1 MAAPGDPDRPTQPMS
16 ETRPAPE
23 GGATRVD
30 HSHDDLIGFTSASS
44 LAGHPRSTRPEVS
57 ATPAGAEPASP
68 ANFDVE
74 DDAATMRMDEDLFA
88 DSPETTPDPT
98 AQDQTAPTASP
109 PEQPP
114 LPISGSEEPIFVPQP
129 APVASAPVE
138 AQPAETRPGDISPV
152 DTGPVEIA
160 PVEVLP
166 VWATETPRVQTAAK
180 PAFGRAD
187 TPAAPLEGAMG
198 LYTIYALILFA
209 VPTLGVAAL
218 VALVAVIGRPAPQQG
233 LALSHYVYQK
243 RTLWIAAITAALGV
257 VLIAVNLGVFVLFL
271 LAVWMVIRGATGILR
286 LSAGRPIARPN
297 GWFF

>member
-1 MAAPGDPDRPTQPMS
+1 
-16 ETRPAPE
+16 
-23 GGATRVD
+23 
-30 HSHDDLIGFTSASS
+30 
-44 LAGHPRSTRPEVS
+44 
-57 ATPAGAEPASP
+57 
-68 ANFDVE
+68 
-74 DDAATMRMDEDLFA
+74 
-88 DSPETTPDPT
+88 
-98 AQDQTAPTASP
+98 
-109 PEQPP
+109 
-114 LPISGSEEPIFVPQP
+114 
-129 APVASAPVE
+129 
-138 AQPAETRPGDISPV
+138 
-152 DTGPVEIA
+152 
-160 PVEVLP
+160 
-166 VWATETPRVQTAAK
+166 
-180 PAFGRAD
+180 
-187 TPAAPLEGAMG
+187 MG

>member
-1 MAAPGDPDRPTQPMS
+1 MAAPGDPDRPTQPMP
-16 ETRPAPE
+16 EARPAPE
-23 GGATRVD
+23 GGATSVD
-30 HSHDDLIGFTSASS
+30 HAHDDLIGFTSASS

-57 ATPAGAEPASP
+57 ATPGGAEPASP
-68 ANFDVE
+68 ANFAVE

-88 DSPETTPDPT
+88 DRPEPTPDPT
-98 AQDQTAPTASP
+98 DQDQTAPTAP

-114 LPISGSEEPIFVPQP
+114 LPLSGSQEPIFVPQP
-129 APVASAPVE
+129 APVAAAPVE
-138 AQPAETRPGDISPV
+138 AP
-152 DTGPVEIA
+152 

-166 VWATETPRVQTAAK
+166 AWATETPRAQNAAK

-233 LALSHYVYQK
+233 LALSHYLYQK
-243 RTLWIAAITAALGV
+243 RTLWIAAIAAALGV

-271 LAVWMVIRGATGILR
+271 LAVWTVIRGATGILR